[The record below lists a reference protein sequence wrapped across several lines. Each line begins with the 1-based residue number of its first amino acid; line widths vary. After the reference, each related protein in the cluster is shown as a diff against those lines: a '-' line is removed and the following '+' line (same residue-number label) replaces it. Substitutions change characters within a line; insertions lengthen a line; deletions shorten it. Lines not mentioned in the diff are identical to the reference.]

1 MSAQVLSGLR
11 HWAAGSATD
20 MAAVELLALVAE
32 GRLLRVAAPWV
43 QPCVRPGWFW
53 LDPGPLAQLPARL
66 QNRDRQLV
74 ALAVALLSENQP
86 ARARRVR
93 TSAVAA

>member
-11 HWAAGSATD
+11 RWAAGSATD

-66 QNRDRQLV
+66 RNRDRQLV
-74 ALAVALLSENQP
+74 ALAVALLGEARP
-86 ARARRVR
+86 ARARRVQS
-93 TSAVAA
+93 SAVAA